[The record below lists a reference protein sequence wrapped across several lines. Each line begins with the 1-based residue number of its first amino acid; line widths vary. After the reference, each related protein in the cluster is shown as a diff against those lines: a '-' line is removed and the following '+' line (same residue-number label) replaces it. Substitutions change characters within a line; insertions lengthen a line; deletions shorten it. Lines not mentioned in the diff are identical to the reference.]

1 MRKGRIHESLEST
14 SMDIAV
20 CVEEVILD
28 DSPVYVV
35 YPEDEIYSEV
45 VGVAESKEEAWQDFA
60 SSFNRMCY
68 NDNGAP
74 IFIEA

>member
-1 MRKGRIHESLEST
+1 
-14 SMDIAV
+14 MDINV
-20 CVEEVILD
+20 SVEEVILD

-45 VGVAESKEEAWQDFA
+45 VGVAESMEEAWRDFA
-60 SSFNRMCY
+60 GSFNRMCY
-68 NDNGAP
+68 NDNCAP

>member
-1 MRKGRIHESLEST
+1 
-14 SMDIAV
+14 MDINV

-45 VGVAESKEEAWQDFA
+45 VGIAESKEDARRDFV

-68 NDNGAP
+68 SDNGVP
-74 IFIEA
+74 IFVEV

>member
-1 MRKGRIHESLEST
+1 
-14 SMDIAV
+14 MDINV
-20 CVEEVILD
+20 WVEEVIRD

-45 VGVAESKEEAWQDFA
+45 VGVAESMEDAWRDFA

-68 NDNGAP
+68 SDNGAP

>member
-1 MRKGRIHESLEST
+1 
-14 SMDIAV
+14 MDINV
-20 CVEEVILD
+20 CLEEVILD

-45 VGVAESKEEAWQDFA
+45 VGVAESMEEAWRDFA

>member
-1 MRKGRIHESLEST
+1 
-14 SMDIAV
+14 MDIKV
-20 CVEEVILD
+20 CMEEVILD

-45 VGVAESKEEAWQDFA
+45 VGVAESKEGAWRDFA

-68 NDNGAP
+68 NDNGVA